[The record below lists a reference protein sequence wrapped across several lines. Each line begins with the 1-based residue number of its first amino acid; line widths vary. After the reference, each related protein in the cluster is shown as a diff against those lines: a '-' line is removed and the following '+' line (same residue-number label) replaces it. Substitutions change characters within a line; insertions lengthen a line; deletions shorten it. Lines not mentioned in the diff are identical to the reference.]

1 MPGVDR
7 VKGAAKQTDFHL
19 QAVGVLVR
27 NETTD
32 GEFYKLP
39 FFWQSTVV
47 IDELR
52 QVAIVDGIF
61 GDSLV
66 ATVYVDVEM
75 KLSVQMGGEHATVS
89 ANGSY
94 LRTAANDLPKADV
107 DAVQVGIKRL
117 AAEYFACFW
126 LTEGMSHNH
135 HLAPASTSLCRIG
148 YQTQSDGI
156 NGVAQIGVAASIAIP
171 ILPKMPWGGQ
181 AQASG
186 LIVPFA
192 IWLANGKIKTICQ
205 WNKSPLSIRGLF
217 RHDYGVGL
225 HAGYCQHQG

>member
-66 ATVYVDVEM
+66 ATVHIDVEM
-75 KLSVQMGGEHATVS
+75 KLRVQMGGEHATVC

-94 LRTAANDLPKADV
+94 LRTSAYDLTK
-107 DAVQVGIKRL
+107 
-117 AAEYFACFW
+117 
-126 LTEGMSHNH
+126 SH
-135 HLAPASTSLCRIG
+135 
-148 YQTQSDGI
+148 I
-156 NGVAQIGVAASIAIP
+156 NAI
-171 ILPKMPWGGQ
+171 
-181 AQASG
+181 
-186 LIVPFA
+186 
-192 IWLANGKIKTICQ
+192 
-205 WNKSPLSIRGLF
+205 
-217 RHDYGVGL
+217 
-225 HAGYCQHQG
+225 